1 MNLTNIKD
9 IKISK
14 KKQTF
19 LVGEKLKD
27 YLIGYDRYYQ
37 MPINYEDLLRFNE
50 AMPVLDS
57 KGKDTFW
64 ASVFYEPSEM
74 NELQDGLKRMYVR
87 LKSDGSDMA
96 RDHLVIDSIDFCTF
110 GNSKPFRI
118 RVKNTFND
126 NHDYFYVKLSDAS
139 RVYGLELEHIL
150 SPDYINFLIQDNTL
164 IEEHTVGIPGDAFL
178 EKNRFVE
185 ENYIRLAKEFVKFN
199 ERCFLRLLGDQ
210 RSYNFVV
217 VRTPDFDQTQYRI
230 RSIDFDQ
237 QSYEGRLN
245 LYRPQFFKE
254 NLSYVKMV
262 KFCLDE
268 DSIEQYQ
275 HEERALVAK
284 RMIAEEHRYKNLM
297 QVMKED
303 TISTPEKTKTLKTE
317 LQKTLNLKELTKCES
332 MGEIIETSLAF
343 NLKNYK
349 ITSI

>member
-1 MNLTNIKD
+1 MNLGSIKD

-19 LVGEKLKD
+19 PITEKLKE
-27 YLIGYDRYYQ
+27 YLVQYDRYHS
-37 MPINYEDLLRFNE
+37 MPVNYEDLLRFNE
-50 AMPVLDS
+50 AIPVLDS
-57 KGKDTFW
+57 KGKDTLW
-64 ASVFYEPSEM
+64 ASVFYEPTEM
-74 NELQDGLKRMYVR
+74 EELNDGLKRMYIR
-87 LKSDGSDMA
+87 LKSDGSDLA
-96 RDHLVIDSIDFCTF
+96 RDHLAIDSIDFCTF

-118 RVKNTFND
+118 RVKNIFND

-150 SPDYINFLIQDNTL
+150 SPDYINFLIEDNTL
-164 IEEHTVGIPGDAFL
+164 IEEHTVGIPGDIFL

-210 RSYNFVV
+210 RAYNFVV

-237 QSYEGRLN
+237 QSYEGRLS

-262 KFCLDE
+262 KFCLDT

-297 QVMKED
+297 SVMRKD
-303 TISTPEKTKTLKTE
+303 IISTPEKVEQMKRE
-317 LQKTLNLKELTKCES
+317 LQKLTKLNEFKKCHS
-332 MGEIIETSLAF
+332 MGDIIEVALTDT
-343 NLKNYK
+343 LKNYK
-349 ITSI
+349 TTSI

>member
-1 MNLTNIKD
+1 MNISSIKD

-19 LVGEKLKD
+19 SINKSLKD
-27 YLIGYDRYYQ
+27 YLIGYDRFYE
-37 MPINYEDLLRFNE
+37 MPINYKDLLRFNE
-50 AMPVLDS
+50 ALPVLDS
-57 KGKDTFW
+57 KGKDTLW
-64 ASVFYEPSEM
+64 ASVFYEPTEM
-74 NELQDGLKRMYVR
+74 DELSDGLKKMYVR
-87 LKSDGSDMA
+87 LKSDGSDLA

-150 SPDYINFLIQDNTL
+150 SPDYINFLIQGDTL
-164 IEEHTVGIPGDAFL
+164 IEEHTVGIPGDIFL
-178 EKNRFVE
+178 EKNRFEE

-210 RSYNFVV
+210 RAYNFVV
-217 VRTPDFDQTQYRI
+217 VRTPDFDQTQYRV

-262 KFCLDE
+262 KFCLDSE
-268 DSIEQYQ
+268 SIEQYQ

-284 RMIAEEHRYKNLM
+284 RMIAEEHRYINLM
-297 QVMKED
+297 EVMKQD
-303 TISTPEKTKTLKTE
+303 IISLPNKIEELK
-317 LQKTLNLKELTKCES
+317 KELFKFSGLHSFKKCKS
-332 MGEIIETSLAF
+332 MGDIIEIALSDILT
-343 NLKNYK
+343 NYK
-349 ITSI
+349 TTSI

>member
-1 MNLTNIKD
+1 MDITGIKD

-14 KKQTF
+14 KK
-19 LVGEKLKD
+19 LVFSISTSLKE
-27 YLIGYDRYYQ
+27 YLIKYDRYYA
-37 MPINYEDLLRFNE
+37 MPINYDDLLRFNE

-64 ASVFYEPSEM
+64 ASVFYEPTEM
-74 NELQDGLKRMYVR
+74 EELFDGLKRMYVR
-87 LKSDGSDMA
+87 LKSDGSQMA
-96 RDHLVIDSIDFCTF
+96 RDHLAIDSIDFCTF

-126 NHDYFYVKLSDAS
+126 NHDYFYVKISDAS

-150 SPDYINFLIQDNTL
+150 SPDYINFLIQGNTL
-164 IEEHTVGIPGDAFL
+164 IEEHTVGIPGDIFL
-178 EKNRFVE
+178 EKNMYDE

-210 RSYNFVV
+210 RAYNFVV

-262 KFCLDE
+262 KFCLDA

-275 HEERALVAK
+275 NEERALVAK
-284 RMIAEEHRYKNLM
+284 RMIAQEHRYKNLIK
-297 QVMKED
+297 VMKED
-303 TISTPEKTKTLKTE
+303 TISLPQKVQLLKKE
-317 LQKTLNLKELTKCES
+317 MQLSINLKNFDKCNS
-332 MGEIIETSLAF
+332 MGDIIEVSLSHI
-343 NLKNYK
+343 LKNYK
-349 ITSI
+349 TTSI

>member
-1 MNLTNIKD
+1 MNLNHTKD

-19 LVGEKLKD
+19 PINEKLKQ
-27 YLIGYDRYYQ
+27 YLIQYDRYYG

-50 AMPVLDS
+50 AVPVIDS
-57 KGKDTFW
+57 KGKDTLW
-64 ASVFYEPSEM
+64 ASVFYEPSAME
-74 NELQDGLKRMYVR
+74 ELNDGLKRMYIR
-87 LKSDGSDMA
+87 LKSDGSDLA
-96 RDHLVIDSIDFCTF
+96 RDHLAIDSIDFCTF

-118 RVKNTFND
+118 RVKNIFND

-164 IEEHTVGIPGDAFL
+164 IEEHTVGIPGDLFL

-210 RSYNFVV
+210 RAYNFVV

-262 KFCLDE
+262 KFCLDA

-297 QVMKED
+297 QVMKEAV
-303 TISTPEKTKTLKTE
+303 ISLPEKVEEMKRELLKATKLDEFK
-317 LQKTLNLKELTKCES
+317 KCRS
-332 MGEIIETSLAF
+332 MGDIIEVALTDT
-343 NLKNYK
+343 LKNYK
-349 ITSI
+349 TTSI